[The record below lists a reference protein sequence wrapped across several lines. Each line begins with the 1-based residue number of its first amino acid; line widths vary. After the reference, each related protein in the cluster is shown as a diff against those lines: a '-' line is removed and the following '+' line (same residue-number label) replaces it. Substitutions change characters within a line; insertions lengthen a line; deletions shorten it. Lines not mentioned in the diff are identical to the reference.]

1 MLFLV
6 AGKGGGIERYIRGL
20 IKGLQKI
27 DKENTYI
34 LFTNRD
40 CSGTFTLTDN
50 FSEVPSIVSA
60 IFRPAK
66 ILWEQTIL
74 PLQIKKYRL
83 DVLLSAGNISPV
95 IQLCPSAVIM
105 YDMIPYLRPE
115 GFTGLEL
122 SILKTLFRASAKVNT
137 KIITISESSKKE
149 IVNGLKVH
157 ENKVTVVY
165 AGCDEKFKPVPVTAQ
180 ARQSLKNLGLPEK
193 YILYVASSR
202 TYKNIDGLI
211 KAFKL
216 LKENHHADQSL
227 VITGLAGRAQP
238 DIEHLVSSLG
248 LRSNVV
254 MSGFINDEMMPLLYS
269 AADVFVYPSLYEGFG
284 LPVIEAMAC
293 GVPVAAS
300 NMTSLP
306 EAVGD
311 AGLLFD
317 PNNHEEMAETLH
329 RIISDP
335 ECRNNL
341 VTKGLARSKAFS
353 WEKAA
358 SETLAVLEGLYRGR
372 RHA

>member
-6 AGKGGGIERYIRGL
+6 AGKGGGIERYARGL

-27 DKENTYI
+27 DKSNEYI

-40 CSGTFTLTDN
+40 CSGTFTLTGN
-50 FSEVPSIVSA
+50 FKEISYNVSA
-60 IFRPAK
+60 TFRPAK
-66 ILWEQTIL
+66 ILWEQIVL
-74 PLQIKKYRL
+74 PLQIRKQGI
-83 DVLLSAGNISPV
+83 DVLLSAGNITPF
-95 IQLCPSAVIM
+95 IQSCPSAVIL
-105 YDMIPYLRPE
+105 YDMIPYVRPE
-115 GFTGLEL
+115 VFTGLEL
-122 SILKTLFRASAKVNT
+122 AALKTLFRASASMSTKV
-137 KIITISESSKKE
+137 ITISESSKKE
-149 IVNGLKVH
+149 IVNRLHVH
-157 ENKVTVVY
+157 EDKVTVVY
-165 AGCDEKFKPVPVTAQ
+165 AGCDEQFKPVPVTAQ
-180 ARQSLKNLGLPEK
+180 ARQSLKNLGLPQK

-202 TYKNIDGLI
+202 KYKNIDGLI

-216 LKENHHADQSL
+216 LKENYHAEQSL

-238 DIEHLVSSLG
+238 AIDRLVSSLG
-248 LRSNVV
+248 LQSSVV
-254 MSGFINDEMMPLLYS
+254 MSGFIEDEMMPLLYS
-269 AADVFVYPSLYEGFG
+269 AADIFVYPSFYEGFG

-317 PNNHEEMAETLH
+317 PSNHEEMAETLH

-335 ECRNNL
+335 GCRNDL
-341 VTKGLARSKAFS
+341 ITKGFARAKTFS

-358 SETLAVLEGLYRGR
+358 SETLAVLIASLRSVAAR
-372 RHA
+372 